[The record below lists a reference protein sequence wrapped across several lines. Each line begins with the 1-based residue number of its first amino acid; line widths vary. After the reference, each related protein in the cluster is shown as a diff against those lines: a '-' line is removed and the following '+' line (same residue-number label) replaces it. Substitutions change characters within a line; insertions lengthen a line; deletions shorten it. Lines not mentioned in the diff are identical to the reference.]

1 MATLGCNKTSDSA
14 PGSLDDTG
22 PGLAED
28 GCDVTVRETIPST
41 GSMEHYYRDP
51 IVFKLS
57 SPITEA
63 TVRSTIVGETRLSED
78 GQTVTFTPDG
88 VLSPSTEYSVTL
100 EYCYGSPEIIFT
112 TSHFGAPLEASADL
126 EGTAFLLNFNSG
138 VYTIGENAG
147 DLLNSVFTRNV
158 LVQFAEVREINSRI
172 VAAVGEPNDTEIEQD
187 FCART
192 ISVEASS
199 ESLPLVTGAEVDFTF
214 GAMGG
219 QLRIDSIE
227 FEGTLSSDLGS
238 IGGLTYRAV
247 VGMAELVDMLPE
259 FGGESVSCDLAAN
272 LGIPCQPCPSNADLQ
287 CITIA
292 AKGIDGDAVDT
303 DLDEIMATGAHPNC
317 DMVSP

>member
-1 MATLGCNKTSDSA
+1 M
-14 PGSLDDTG
+14 
-22 PGLAED
+22 D

-41 GSMEHYYRDP
+41 GSMDHYYRDP

-57 SPITEA
+57 APITDA
-63 TVRSTIVGETRLSED
+63 TVRSTIVGDTTLSED

-100 EYCYGSPEIIFT
+100 DYCYGSPEITFT
-112 TSHFGAPLEASADL
+112 TSHYGAPIEASADL
-126 EGTAFLLNFNSG
+126 QGTAFLLNFDSG
-138 VYTIGENAG
+138 QYTIGENAG

-172 VAAVGEPNDTEIEQD
+172 VAAVGEPNDAEIEQD
-187 FCART
+187 YCART
-192 ISVEASS
+192 ISVEAST

-219 QLRIDSIE
+219 LLRIDSIE
-227 FEGTLSSDLGS
+227 FEGTLGSDLES
-238 IGGLTYRAV
+238 IGGLTYKAV
-247 VGMAELVDMLPE
+247 VGMAEVAEMLPE

-292 AKGIDGDAVDT
+292 AKGIDGDVVGT
-303 DLDEIMATGAHPNC
+303 SLDEIAVTGAHPNC
-317 DMVSP
+317 DMASP